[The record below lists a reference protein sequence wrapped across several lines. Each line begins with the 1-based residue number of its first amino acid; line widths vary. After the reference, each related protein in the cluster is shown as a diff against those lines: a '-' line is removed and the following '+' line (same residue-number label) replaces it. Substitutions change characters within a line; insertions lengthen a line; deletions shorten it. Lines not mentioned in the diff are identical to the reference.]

1 MKPAEEWDI
10 RTSSWSDAYDAWS
23 RVLSATHLPW
33 SVTEL
38 SPDPPSG
45 FAASVRRRHFADLVL
60 VECTCGPNGGVR
72 GRHEITATDG
82 EYLVMLMTLSGHETV
97 SQGDCQA
104 QLSPGS
110 VVVWDSERPAEFHV
124 QDTLVKRSLLVP
136 KAALAEV
143 GQRGAL
149 RTGAVLDI
157 SAPAVTL
164 LSRYLDSLS
173 STLDALPLG
182 ALPAARNAT
191 IELLAAALQD
201 IHSADLCSRPAT
213 RAAAENFIDRRLS
226 EAALTP
232 AVVARAIG
240 VSTRSLHRAFE
251 DSGES
256 VSAFIRTRRLARARD
271 DLLAGHTVSQVAR
284 RWNFTDP
291 SHFSRSFKRHF
302 GINPSDL
309 ALWDRQVAA
318 RSATTGTLVHAP
330 VAVVHRPRC
339 PSVRA

>member
-1 MKPAEEWDI
+1 MSPAEEWDV
-10 RTSSWSDAYDAWS
+10 RTSSRSDAYDAWT
-23 RVLSATHLPW
+23 RMLSATHLPW

-38 SPDPPSG
+38 SPDPPAG
-45 FAASVRRRHFADLVL
+45 FSASARRRHLADLVL
-60 VECTCGPNGGVR
+60 VECTCSPNAGAR
-72 GRHEITATDG
+72 RRHEIAATDG
-82 EYLVMLMTLSGHETV
+82 EYLVMLMTLSGHEMV
-97 SQGDCQA
+97 SQAGNVA

-110 VVVWDSERPAEFHV
+110 VVVWDSEQPAEFMV

-136 KAALAEV
+136 KSALAEV

-173 STLDALPLG
+173 ATLDALPLG

-201 IHSADLCSRPAT
+201 IRSADLCSGPAT
-213 RAAAENFIDRRLS
+213 RSAAESFIDHRLS
-226 EAALTP
+226 EEALTP
-232 AVVARAIG
+232 AVVARALG

-256 VSAFIRTRRLARARD
+256 VSSFIRTRRLVRARD

-284 RWNFTDP
+284 RWHFTDP

-309 ALWDRQVAA
+309 TTAEHAL
-318 RSATTGTLVHAP
+318 
-330 VAVVHRPRC
+330 
-339 PSVRA
+339 

>member
-1 MKPAEEWDI
+1 MSAAEEWDV
-10 RTSSWSDAYDAWS
+10 RASSCSDAYDAWS
-23 RVLSATHLPW
+23 RMLSATHLPW

-38 SPDPPSG
+38 TPDSPSG
-45 FAASVRRRHFADLVL
+45 FSASVRRRHLADLTL
-60 VECTCGPNGGVR
+60 VECTCSPNAGVR
-72 GRHEITATDG
+72 RSREIAATDDA
-82 EYLVMLMTLSGHETV
+82 YLVMLMTLSGHEMV
-97 SQGDCQA
+97 SQSGNLA

-110 VVVWDSERPAEFHV
+110 VVVWDSEQPAEFLV

-143 GQRGAL
+143 GGRGSL
-149 RTGAVLDI
+149 RTGAVLDV

-173 STLDALPLG
+173 ATLDGLPLG

-201 IHSADLCSRPAT
+201 IRSADLCSGPAT
-213 RAAAENFIDRRLS
+213 RSAAETLIDRKLA
-226 EAALTP
+226 EPALTP
-232 AVVARAIG
+232 AAVARALG

-256 VSAFIRTRRLARARD
+256 VSSFIRVRRLARARD
-271 DLLAGHTVSQVAR
+271 DLLAGNTVSQVAR
-284 RWNFTDP
+284 RWNFTDT

-309 ALWDRQVAA
+309 A
-318 RSATTGTLVHAP
+318 HAER
-330 VAVVHRPRC
+330 AGRPAGYEQRDAP
-339 PSVRA
+339 PS

>member
-1 MKPAEEWDI
+1 MSAAEEWNI
-10 RTSSWSDAYDAWS
+10 QTSSRSDAYDAWS
-23 RVLSATHLPW
+23 RMLSATHLPW

-38 SPDPPSG
+38 SSDAPAG
-45 FAASVRRRHFADLVL
+45 FSASVRRRHLADLVL
-60 VECTCGPNGGVR
+60 VECTCSPNGGVR
-72 GRHEITATDG
+72 RDHELAATDG
-82 EYLVMLMTLSGHETV
+82 AYLTMLMTLSGHEMV
-97 SQGDCQA
+97 SQGGNVA

-110 VVVWDSERPAEFHV
+110 VVVWDSEQPAEFLV

-136 KAALAEV
+136 KSALAEV
-143 GQRGAL
+143 GGRGTL
-149 RTGAVLDI
+149 RTGAVLDV

-182 ALPAARNAT
+182 ALPAARNAAV
-191 IELLAAALQD
+191 ELLAAALQD
-201 IHSADLCSRPAT
+201 IRSDDLCSGPAT
-213 RAAAENFIDRRLS
+213 RSAAQTLIERRLP
-226 EAALTP
+226 EPALTP
-232 AVVARAIG
+232 AAIARALG

-256 VSAFIRTRRLARARD
+256 VSSFIRTRRLARARD
-271 DLLAGHTVSQVAR
+271 DLLAGHTVSQAAR

-309 ALWDRQVAA
+309 PA
-318 RSATTGTLVHAP
+318 RNAGTLVHAP
-330 VAVVHRPRC
+330 GAVVHRAGQRPGETVVLTAQ
-339 PSVRA
+339 S